1 MPYKRIHTAKGKTIG
16 TKQTI
21 KAIKKNQVRVVYVAD
36 NADSHVIDPIIRAC
50 EEKNILYI
58 RVDSMKNL
66 GKACGINVECATAA
80 ITEE

>member
-1 MPYKRIHTAKGKTIG
+1 MPYKRIHAAKGKTVG

-21 KAIKKNQVRVVYVAD
+21 KAIKKNLALVVYVAD
-36 NADSHVIDPIIRAC
+36 NAESHVIDPIIRAC
-50 EEKNILYI
+50 EEKKIPYI
-58 RVDSMKNL
+58 RVDSMKLL

>member
-1 MPYKRIHTAKGKTIG
+1 MPYKRIHSAKGKTVG

-21 KAIKKNQVRVVYVAD
+21 KAIKKNLARVVYVAD
-36 NADSHVIDPIIRAC
+36 NADNHVIDPIIRAC
-50 EEKNILYI
+50 EEKKIPYV
-58 RVDSMKNL
+58 RVDSMKHL